1 MRVRRQLVQK
11 NISKRA
17 YEKGN
22 CFETQRMKVNENIEI
37 RQDKL
42 PTRISRNMYQPKSSD
57 LKYVHDKQTI

>member
-22 CFETQRMKVNENIEI
+22 CFETQCMKLNTNIVM
-37 RQDKL
+37 RKDKL
-42 PTRISRNMYQPKSSD
+42 PTQIPRNMYQPKSFD